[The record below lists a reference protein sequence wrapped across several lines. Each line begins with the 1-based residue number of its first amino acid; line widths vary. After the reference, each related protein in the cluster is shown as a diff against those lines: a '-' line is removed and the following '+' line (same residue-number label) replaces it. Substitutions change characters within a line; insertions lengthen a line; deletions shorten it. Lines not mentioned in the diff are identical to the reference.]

1 MTAAEAISPHLR
13 IFGAAVLLLFIGWIV
28 RLVRA
33 ERLSLR
39 DSLVWLVSTLAA
51 LFTVIFPAVLFA
63 TARVLSI
70 EVPSNALFVL
80 TALYLLMNLFSVT
93 VAVSFVSGRTR
104 RLTQECAILRAEIE
118 LLRGE
123 TTRPGAPFAPK

>member
-13 IFGAAVLLLFIGWIV
+13 IFGAAVLLIFVGWIV
-28 RLVRA
+28 RLVRT

-51 LFTVIFPAVLFA
+51 LFVVAFPPLLFA

-80 TALYLLMNLFSVT
+80 TALYLLMNLFSLT

-104 RLTQECAILRAEIE
+104 RLTQECAILRAEID
-118 LLRGE
+118 LLRGGIQ
-123 TTRPGAPFAPK
+123 PGATSPGK

>member
-13 IFGAAVLLLFIGWIV
+13 IFGAAVLLIFIGWIV

-51 LFTVIFPAVLFA
+51 FFTVIFPAVLFA
-63 TARVLSI
+63 TARALSI
-70 EVPSNALFVL
+70 DVPSNALFVL

-104 RLTQECAILRAEIE
+104 RLTQECAMLRAEID
-118 LLRGE
+118 LLREGRS
-123 TTRPGAPFAPK
+123 RPGAPFPPK

>member
-13 IFGAAVLLLFIGWIV
+13 IFGAAVLLIFVGWIV
-28 RLVRA
+28 RLVRT

-51 LFTVIFPAVLFA
+51 LFVVAFPPLLFA

-80 TALYLLMNLFSVT
+80 TALYLLMNLFSLT

-104 RLTQECAILRAEIE
+104 RLTQECAMLRAEID
-118 LLRGE
+118 LLRGGIP
-123 TTRPGAPFAPK
+123 PGAPSPGK

>member
-1 MTAAEAISPHLR
+1 MTATDAISPHLR
-13 IFGAAVLLLFIGWIV
+13 VFGAAVLLIFIGWIV

-51 LFTVIFPAVLFA
+51 LLIVGFPPLLFA
-63 TARVLSI
+63 TARLLSI

-104 RLTQECAILRAEIE
+104 RLTQECSMLRAEID
-118 LLRGE
+118 LLRSTIGDSHF
-123 TTRPGAPFAPK
+123 RPGDR

>member
-33 ERLSLR
+33 ERLTLR

-51 LFTVIFPAVLFA
+51 LCTVAFPGVLFA
-63 TARVLSI
+63 AARLLSI

-104 RLTQECAILRAEIE
+104 RLTQECALLRAELE
-118 LLRGE
+118 LLRRRGSQV
-123 TTRPGAPFAPK
+123 GAPAGGQ